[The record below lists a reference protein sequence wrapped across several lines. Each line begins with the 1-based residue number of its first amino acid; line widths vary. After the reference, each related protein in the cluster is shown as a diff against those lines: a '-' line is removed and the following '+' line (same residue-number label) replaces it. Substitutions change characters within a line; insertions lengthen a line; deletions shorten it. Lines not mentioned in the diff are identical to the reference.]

1 MADQAK
7 LHNPIHLI
15 FQSVGCVARG
25 QALSSGRIRPFL
37 FTNAS
42 CRCCSFRCI
51 SLICR
56 AYSSDVMVSPGFKK
70 LQWIRL
76 AADYQTDHDPPPPFF
91 LVQAWFG
98 EVLWSLFSI
107 LIEIGIMLS
116 SKSHFSSHV
125 PIQSRNGSV
134 LLHRIREDNT

>member
-7 LHNPIHLI
+7 LHSPIHSI
-15 FQSVGCVARG
+15 FQSVGYVACG
-25 QALSSGRIRPFL
+25 QALSWGRIRPFL

-42 CRCCSFRCI
+42 CRCTFWCI

-56 AYSSDVMVSPGFKK
+56 AYSSDVMVLPRFKK

-76 AADYQTDHDPPPPFF
+76 AADYQTDHDPHPCFVF
-91 LVQAWFG
+91 LVQVWFWK
-98 EVLWSLFSI
+98 VLWSFFSI
-107 LIEIGIMLS
+107 LTELGIMLS
-116 SKSHFSSHV
+116 SKSHFSYV

-134 LLHRIREDNT
+134 LLHRIREDST